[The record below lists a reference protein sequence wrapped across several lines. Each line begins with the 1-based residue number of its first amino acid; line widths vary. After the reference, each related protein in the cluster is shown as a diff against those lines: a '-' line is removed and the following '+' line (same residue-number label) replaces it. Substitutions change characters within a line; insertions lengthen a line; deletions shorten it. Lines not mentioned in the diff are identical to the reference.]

1 VKAQGFDAG
10 RISTAAMG
18 RAIDEVLVRELGGGP
33 YRTRVIYNDVYFND
47 GVYLRLTQNPKA
59 MDAVLGTIRKIE
71 GVWRVYRKEEL
82 TAADPFT
89 RPSALSHYEGRSG
102 DIKVLA
108 RAYWIYST
116 STTTHGTG
124 HGYDTRVPV
133 ILFGAGVKPGEYLAP
148 SSPID
153 IAPTIAFLSGITL
166 PDAMGRVLTEALTP
180 LR

>member
-1 VKAQGFDAG
+1 MKWFL
-10 RISTAAMG
+10 IIT
-18 RAIDEVLVRELGGGP
+18 LGL
-33 YRTRVIYNDVYFND
+33 I
-47 GVYLRLTQNPKA
+47 L
-59 MDAVLGTIRKIE
+59 VLGIFFLRGFSEAI
-71 GVWRVYRKEEL
+71 GVAVGIV
-82 TAADPFT
+82 
-89 RPSALSHYEGRSG
+89 ALYLSLNVV
-102 DIKVLA
+102 VLA

-133 ILFGAGVKPGEYLAP
+133 LLFGYGIKAGEYLQP

-153 IAPTIAFLSGITL
+153 LAPTLAFLSGITL